1 MKNTLAF
8 RFARFLKYVWA
19 LPNTLLGLLVVP
31 LAFLSGGTTRRVAG
45 VLEIHGRGVAW
56 LLRRVIPL
64 KGGASALTL
73 GHVVVGRNESD
84 LVRTRTHERAHVR
97 QAERW
102 GPLFIP
108 AYLIA
113 GLVAFAKG
121 GNAYRDNY
129 FERQARAEEVL
140 YAARNDSEIDIVSL

>member
-1 MKNTLAF
+1 MRNHLTLLF
-8 RFARFLKYVWA
+8 GCLLKYLWA

-31 LAFLSGGTTRRVAG
+31 LALLSGGTTRRVAG
-45 VLEIHGRGVAW
+45 VLEVHGRGVAW
-56 LLRRVIPL
+56 LLRRLVPL
-64 KGGASALTL
+64 EGGASALTL

-84 LVRTRTHERAHVR
+84 LIRTRTHERVHVR

-113 GLVAFAKG
+113 GLAAFAKG

-129 FERQARAEEVL
+129 FERQARAEECS
-140 YAARNDSEIDIVSL
+140 RG